1 MTPNASDAQGG
12 GALPSAVNARVAA
25 ALLESGRASVT
36 QIAERTG
43 LSRPTVDAELG
54 RLREAGLARVVE
66 DAETGERRAGR
77 PARFFEFSADAGLL
91 VGVDVGIHRLRVVLA
106 ELDGRVI
113 GWHETE
119 SALGI
124 DGDERIALVISTVR
138 AALRGAGVHP
148 DRLLRHSCLALAVSG
163 VVDPG
168 GRILVSHNFP
178 EWEGVDLA
186 GLLSGEFGC
195 AAVVENDIRLA
206 ALAEFRLGAARHVDD
221 VAYVFAGH
229 RVSLGLII
237 DGKIRRGKHSV
248 AGEIGLGG
256 FAFSSQ
262 VDSTGKLRWSSAES
276 GEQVFRAAAA
286 GDRAASEEIVR
297 FAQGL
302 AVGVA
307 IVTMAVDP
315 DLVIVGGGLSLAG
328 EELLGPLRRAVNAEI
343 TLPVEPEIVPS
354 QLGAESVALGALSLA
369 AQRAAEIRHPSEPAA
384 HPGIDLAQVRAVV
397 ARTSVGSR
405 GDLA

>member
-1 MTPNASDAQGG
+1 MAPHANSGTDEAAPS
-12 GALPSAVNARVAA
+12 SAVNARVAA
-25 ALLESGRASVT
+25 ALLESGRATVT

-43 LSRPTVDAELG
+43 LSRPTVDAELS
-54 RLREAGLARVVE
+54 RLREAGLARVAG
-66 DAETGERRAGR
+66 DAGDGERKAGR
-77 PARFFEFSADAGLL
+77 PARFFEFCADAGLL

-106 ELDGRVI
+106 ELDGTVI

-119 SALGI
+119 SLLGI
-124 DGDERIALVISTVR
+124 DGDERIALVIATVR
-138 AALRGAGVHP
+138 EGLRLAGVEP
-148 DRLLRHSCLALAVSG
+148 ERLLRHSCLALAVSG
-163 VVDPG
+163 VVDPEG
-168 GRILVSHNFP
+168 KILISHNFP
-178 EWEGVDLA
+178 EWEGIDLA
-186 GLLSGEFGC
+186 GLLGETFGC

-206 ALAEFRLGAARHVDD
+206 ALAEFRLGAAKHVDD

-237 DGKIRRGKHSV
+237 DGKIRRGRHSV

-276 GEQVFRAAAA
+276 GEQVFRAAAE

-307 IVTMAVDP
+307 IITMAVDP
-315 DLVIVGGGLSLAG
+315 DLVIVGGGLSQAG
-328 EELLGPLRRAVNAEI
+328 EGLLGPLRRAVNAEI

-369 AQRAAEIRHPSEPAA
+369 AQRAAEIRHPSEAA
-384 HPGIDLAQVRAVV
+384 ADPGIDLTQVREVI
-397 ARTSVGSR
+397 ARAGAAAKGTH
-405 GDLA
+405 A